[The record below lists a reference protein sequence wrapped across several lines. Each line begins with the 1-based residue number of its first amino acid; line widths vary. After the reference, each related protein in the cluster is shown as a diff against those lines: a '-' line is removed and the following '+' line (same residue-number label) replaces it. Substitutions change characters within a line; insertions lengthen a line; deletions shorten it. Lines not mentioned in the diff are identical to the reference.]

1 MFDVLFIGSIIG
13 GLVEYVKEH
22 SEPVI
27 PAENWAN
34 KKLYNDDIA
43 NGVSVEQRIKN
54 AENGKYK
61 IKNVYPEPHKDA
73 NGDIIIENSQLY
85 YDDLI
90 NYGAY
95 QTQQWVK
102 QGKYNL
108 SKEEL
113 KKEEDRIKEKLKY
126 LCNL

>member
-13 GLVEYVKEH
+13 GLVEYVKEY
-22 SEPVI
+22 SEQVI

-61 IKNVYPEPHKDA
+61 IKNVYPEPHKDV

-108 SKEEL
+108 SKEKL